1 MGAHDRDPGGVR
13 GALIRL
19 GDATAWL
26 FAATF
31 AIGVYEV
38 VVRYAFNA
46 PTNWVH
52 VTSTA
57 LCVVAFAIA
66 GGTAMAQDQH
76 LRVTVLA
83 DRLRGPWQRAAQ
95 ALALACGALYLLGLA
110 WGLAREAWQSLL
122 RFDGPGGA
130 WSPELTPGPP
140 NWPLPAFAKALLL
153 VGALLFLVAVIDAAW
168 RLARRVPD

>member
-19 GDATAWL
+19 GNATAWL

-95 ALALACGALYLLGLA
+95 ALALACGALYLSGLA
-110 WGLAREAWQSLL
+110 WGLARE
-122 RFDGPGGA
+122 
-130 WSPELTPGPP
+130 
-140 NWPLPAFAKALLL
+140 
-153 VGALLFLVAVIDAAW
+153 
-168 RLARRVPD
+168 PD